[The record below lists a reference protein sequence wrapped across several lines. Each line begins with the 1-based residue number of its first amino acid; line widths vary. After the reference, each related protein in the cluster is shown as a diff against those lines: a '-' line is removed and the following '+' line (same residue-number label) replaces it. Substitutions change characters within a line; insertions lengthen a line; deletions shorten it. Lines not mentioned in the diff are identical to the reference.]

1 MFLNSGAGED
11 SWESFGQQGD
21 QTANPTGNQPWIFIV
36 RTADEVEA
44 LIFWPPDVKS
54 QLIVKD
60 SDTGKDW
67 GQEEKG
73 ATEDEMDG

>member
-1 MFLNSGAGED
+1 MFLNSFAAED

-21 QTANPTGNQPWIFIV
+21 QTANPTGNQHWIFIV
-36 RTADEVEA
+36 KTADEVKA
-44 LIFWPPDVKS
+44 LIFWPLDMKN

-67 GQEEKG
+67 GQDEKG